1 MSPRSRQ
8 ASLRVESFAT
18 AAPAGGRRG
27 RKAFVCNS
35 LVIADVE
42 HVVVGLWA
50 VCLSV
55 LVGGSS
61 QRFSLSLSLVC
72 QYCLPHGVAFRS
84 VDRILRGLKLIT
96 FLGIFIRTVRFKRL
110 TFFPYKKWVIGI
122 LPIVHND

>member
-8 ASLRVESFAT
+8 ASLRIESFAT

-27 RKAFVCNS
+27 PKAFVCNS

-50 VCLSV
+50 VCPSV

-110 TFFPYKKWVIGI
+110 TFFPYKKVGNWNFTHS
-122 LPIVHND
+122 P